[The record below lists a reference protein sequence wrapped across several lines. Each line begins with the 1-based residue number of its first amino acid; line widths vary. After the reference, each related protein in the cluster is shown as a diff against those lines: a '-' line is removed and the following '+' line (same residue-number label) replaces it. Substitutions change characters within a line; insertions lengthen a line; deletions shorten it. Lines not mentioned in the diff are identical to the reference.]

1 MNTKVNDIKNN
12 IKKVIVGNDNTIDY
26 VLTSFLCGGHCLLE
40 DVPGTGKTMLAK
52 SLAASIDAGFSRIQ
66 FTPDLLPSDITGIYY
81 YDKKSA
87 DFVFRQG
94 PLFADIVLGDEI
106 NRATP
111 RTQSAL
117 LECMAEKQVTIE
129 GNTHELSPLFFV
141 IATENPIETQG
152 TFPLPEAQLDRFM
165 MKLSMEKPDRLSSLT
180 IMKRYNTDNPLSSL
194 TSVCTTEDILTMRK
208 NVSEIFV
215 ADSLA
220 NYILDIAD
228 TISSQPDVV
237 LGISTRAALDLLHAS
252 KAYAYI
258 KGRRFVIPED
268 IKALAPKVF
277 AHRIILSRGGG
288 QQTQKAAEIINR
300 VLSLVAVPTENWS
313 RD

>member
-1 MNTKVNDIKNN
+1 MINKANEIKNN

-26 VLTSFLCGGHCLLE
+26 VLTAFLCGGHCLLE

-52 SLAASIDAGFSRIQ
+52 ALAASVDADFSRIQ

-81 YDKKSA
+81 YDKKSSE
-87 DFVFRQG
+87 FVFRQG
-94 PLFADIVLGDEI
+94 PVFADIILGDEI

-117 LECMAEKQVTIE
+117 LECMAEGQVTIE
-129 GNTHELSPLFFV
+129 GNTHGLSPLFFV
-141 IATENPIETQG
+141 IATENPVETQG

-165 MKLSMEKPDRLSSLT
+165 MKLSMEKPDRLNSLT
-180 IMKRYNTDNPLSSL
+180 ILKRYNTDNPLDGL
-194 TSVCTTEDILTMRK
+194 GSVCTTEDIMAMRNK
-208 NVSEIFV
+208 AKETYI
-215 ADSLA
+215 ADSLS

-228 TISSQPDVV
+228 ASSAQPDVA
-237 LGISTRAALDLLHAS
+237 LGISTRAALDLLHAA

-258 KGRRFVIPED
+258 KGRGFVIPED

-277 AHRIILSRGGG
+277 AHRMILSRGSGK
-288 QQTQKAAEIINR
+288 QTQKATDIINR
-300 VLSLVAVPTENWS
+300 ILSVVPVPTENWD
-313 RD
+313 R